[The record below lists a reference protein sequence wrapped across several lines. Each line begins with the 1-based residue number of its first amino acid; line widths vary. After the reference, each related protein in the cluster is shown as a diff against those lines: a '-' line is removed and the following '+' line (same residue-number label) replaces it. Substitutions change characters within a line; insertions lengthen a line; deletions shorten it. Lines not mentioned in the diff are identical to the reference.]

1 MFCWARGWDFG
12 GWGRDTIFDGSR
24 LNESN
29 IHSFNF
35 FCLVESEEFE
45 KDDKDDNK
53 SDNGSHAPLPDYHE
67 KESTSSMS
75 DLEIDHDLTDS
86 PGTLQ
91 ELGKKYLLK

>member
-1 MFCWARGWDFG
+1 M
-12 GWGRDTIFDGSR
+12 
-24 LNESN
+24 
-29 IHSFNF
+29 
-35 FCLVESEEFE
+35 ESEEFE
-45 KDDKDDNK
+45 EDDKDDNK

-67 KESTSSMS
+67 EESTSFMS

>member
-1 MFCWARGWDFG
+1 MKV
-12 GWGRDTIFDGSR
+12 IFTAS
-24 LNESN
+24 
-29 IHSFNF
+29 IF

-45 KDDKDDNK
+45 EDDKDDNK

-67 KESTSSMS
+67 EESTSSMS

>member
-1 MFCWARGWDFG
+1 MFCRARGWDFG

-45 KDDKDDNK
+45 EDDKDDNK
-53 SDNGSHAPLPDYHE
+53 SDNGSHASLPDYHE
-67 KESTSSMS
+67 ESTSSKS

-91 ELGKKYLLK
+91 ELEKKYLLK